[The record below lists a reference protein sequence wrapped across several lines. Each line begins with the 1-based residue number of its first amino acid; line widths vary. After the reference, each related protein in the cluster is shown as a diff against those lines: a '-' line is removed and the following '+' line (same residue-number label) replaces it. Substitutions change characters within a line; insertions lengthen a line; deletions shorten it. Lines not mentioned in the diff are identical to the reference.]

1 MKGNEN
7 RVVITGLGVVSP
19 IGIGHEKFWENLVA
33 GHSGVS
39 RITRFDPSAFECTIA
54 AQASDFDPSQFMDRK
69 EAKKLVRFIQFA
81 IAAAKLAVKDANL
94 SINET
99 NANNIG
105 TIIGSGIGG
114 IDFLEEQAIILK
126 EKGPGRLSP
135 FTVPYM
141 IANMAAGIVS
151 IHVGAKGP
159 NSCSVTA
166 CASGTNS
173 IGDAFRILQRGDAEV
188 MLAGGAEAAISPL
201 GIGSFS
207 AARALSTAFNDTP
220 EKASRPFDAKRD
232 GFVMGE
238 GSGIVILE
246 TLEHALK
253 RNAKIYAELVGYG
266 MSGDAY
272 HITSPAPSGEGA
284 VKAILN
290 ALSDAGLS
298 KSDVNYVNAHGTST
312 QLNDKYETTA
322 IKTAFGEYAP
332 KLAVSSNKSMT
343 GHLLGAAGA
352 IELVATT
359 LSIVNN
365 IAPPTINQEFPDP
378 ECNLDYVPNIAR
390 KMEINAAISNS
401 FGFGGHNAVLV
412 VKKFVG

>member
-1 MKGNEN
+1 LKGNEN

-201 GIGSFS
+201 GIGSFC